1 MSARRWVPLARLAEE
16 VRLADER
23 GGAQFCTDTIRKRVF
38 GEGCLT
44 LTQSLTLTQILTLTL
59 TLTLSPTLALTLTL
73 TPALRVRSAAA
84 AVERRAADRA
94 RPRRGEP

>member
-1 MSARRWVPLARLAEE
+1 MPLARLAEE

-44 LTQSLTLTQILTLTL
+44 LTQSHSLSHSLSLSLSLTLTL
-59 TLTLSPTLALTLTL
+59 TLALTLTL
-73 TPALRVRSAAA
+73 TLTRRGLAPRVR
-84 AVERRAADRA
+84 
-94 RPRRGEP
+94 RPPVTTLRT